1 MISGRQHFSIHTMK
15 APDYTRYDLFR
26 MMVLALSYA
35 IVAKLMLSVSTAN
48 GNVTI
53 FWIPGGMALAALLVC
68 GMRFWPGVFVGA
80 FIAGLLVND
89 PPLVAF
95 FIATGNV
102 LETLFACFLFKRLLH
117 GKLTLDQPH
126 DFFSLALV
134 AMVSAAVSALIGPFT
149 LLISGYLGWQN
160 LAGSM
165 LHWWQADVLGIV
177 LATPFFL
184 VWRHFPSHWFH
195 GKKLIETVALVLLSL
210 LAGMVVFLN
219 LSPIAGQ
226 VALGYWMFP
235 FVVWGAVR
243 RGQHG
248 ATLIAC
254 MAAIQALTGAI
265 QGKGFFAND
274 IAATGLQNFWFYLLV
289 LTFLGISL
297 AIFVESRTRAQIA
310 LKDAETKLKTIL
322 NTIPDLVWLKDVNG
336 VYLGCNR
343 RFESFIGKPE
353 HEIIGKTD
361 YDLFDRELADFFRHN
376 DLMTLDKGGI
386 NTNEQ
391 EVTFATDSHQET
403 LESTK
408 TPMFDHSGEVIGVLG
423 IGHDISERKRTE
435 LEIQSYA
442 NYDQLTKL
450 PNRRLFYDRLEQEVK
465 RAQRERYFVAL
476 LFIDLDRFKDV
487 NDTLGHD
494 VGDQLLKEAAER
506 IRFCVRDY
514 DTVARLGGDEFTV
527 ILTELHNVSDVGRVA
542 QDILDALSR
551 SFALS
556 EREVHI
562 SASIGIALYP
572 DDALDANDLIKH
584 ADQTMYAA
592 KNAGRGCF
600 RFFIKSMQTAAEKR
614 MQLSNDLR
622 GALEAGQLEVKY
634 QPIVD
639 LQTGAIH
646 KAEALL
652 RWKHPKRGYIDPA
665 EFIAIAED
673 NGTIREIGDW
683 VFMQAAKHVKKL
695 MAAHGLPLQI
705 SVNKSPVQFMR
716 DDRSHDFWIDQLTEM
731 GLSGSAIVIEIT
743 ERLLISNDAKVN
755 AKLRTFHQAGMQV
768 SIDDFGTGYSS
779 LAYLIRFDIDYLKI
793 DYSFVNNLIV
803 DTPQFALCETIVELA
818 HKLGVKVI
826 AEGVETEAQRDLL
839 KGIGCDYGQGYL
851 YSRPL
856 SPDQF
861 EEFLL
866 RSQPE

>member
-1 MISGRQHFSIHTMK
+1 M
-15 APDYTRYDLFR
+15 
-26 MMVLALSYA
+26 LALSYA
-35 IVAKLMLSVSTAN
+35 VLAKLMLSVSTAN

-53 FWIPGGMALAALLVC
+53 FWIPGGMALAAVLVC
-68 GMRFWPGVFVGA
+68 GRRFWPAIFVGA
-80 FIAGLLVND
+80 FSAGLLVND
-89 PPLVAF
+89 PPLAAF
-95 FIATGNV
+95 FIAAGNV
-102 LETLFACFLFKRLLH
+102 LETLTAGFLFTRLLN
-117 GKLTLDQPH
+117 GRLTLDQPH
-126 DFFSLALV
+126 DFFSLVLLAI
-134 AMVSAAVSALIGPFT
+134 VSAAVSALIGPFT
-149 LLISGYLGWQN
+149 LLMSGYLGWEN

-184 VWRHFPSHWFH
+184 VWRHFPGHWFY
-195 GKKLIETVALVLLSL
+195 GTKLIETTALILLSL
-210 LAGMVVFLN
+210 LAGLVVFLN
-219 LSPIAGQ
+219 LNPIAGH

-254 MAAIQALTGAI
+254 MTAILALTGAI
-265 QGKGFFAND
+265 HGKGFFAND
-274 IAATGLQNFWFYLLV
+274 IAATGLQNFWFYVLV
-289 LTFLGISL
+289 LTFVGISL

-310 LKDAETKLKTIL
+310 LKDAEIKLKTIL

-343 RFESFIGKPE
+343 RFESFVGKPE

-361 YDLFDRELADFFRHN
+361 YDFFDRELADFFRRN
-376 DLMTLDKGGI
+376 DQLALDSGGVR
-386 NTNEQ
+386 TNDEL
-391 EVTFATDSHQET
+391 VTFASDNHQET

-408 TPMFDHSGEVIGVLG
+408 TPMHDHQGGVVGVLG
-423 IGHDISERKRTE
+423 VGHDISERKRTE
-435 LEIQSYA
+435 LEIQAYA

-465 RAQRERYFVAL
+465 RAQRERYFIAL

-494 VGDQLLKEAAER
+494 VGDQLLKEAAAR
-506 IRFCVRDY
+506 IRQCVRDY

-527 ILTELHNVSDVGRVA
+527 ILTELQNVSDVGRVA
-542 QDILDALSR
+542 QDIIDVLSQ

-572 DDALDANDLIKH
+572 DDALDASDLIKH

-600 RFFIKSMQTAAEKR
+600 QFFIKTMQTAAEKR

-639 LQTGAIH
+639 MRTGAIY

-652 RWKHPKRGYIDPA
+652 RWKHLKRGYIDPA

-683 VFMQAAKHVKKL
+683 VFTQAARQVKKL
-695 MAAHGLPLQI
+695 MTAHGLNLQI

-716 DDRSHDFWIDQLTEM
+716 DDRDHDFWSNQLAEM
-731 GLSGSAIVIEIT
+731 GLPGSAIVVEIT

-755 AKLRTFHQAGMQV
+755 AKLRTFHEAGMQV

-793 DYSFVNNLIV
+793 DYSFVNNLTV
-803 DTPQFALCETIVELA
+803 DTPQFAMCETIVELA
-818 HKLGVKVI
+818 HKLGIKVI

-839 KGIGCDYGQGYL
+839 KSIGCDYGQGYL

-856 SPDQF
+856 SAEQF

-866 RSQPE
+866 RAQQERHG